1 MNATILDVSRTP
13 HVRVTGKIFGIR
25 PQGIIIE
32 DAKGIR
38 YYATNER
45 VLKQETPVDMV
56 TLESNGLW

>member
-13 HVRVTGKIFGIR
+13 HVRVTGKVIGTR
-25 PQGIIIE
+25 PLGIIIE
-32 DAKGIR
+32 DTKGIR

-45 VLKQETPVDMV
+45 VLKQEIPVDMV